1 MFAINFCSSS
11 LQLYCGD
18 SADGESCKIFEPLLL
33 SQNLRFPLQQLIPHQ
48 LLLHILKSEAFDRI
62 CKPLARLSLLALKKD
77 CFFDDIQCLFFIGKN
92 FA

>member
-1 MFAINFCSSS
+1 MTHCLLYLLNRSYSPRISAFLSSS
-11 LQLYCGD
+11 
-18 SADGESCKIFEPLLL
+18 SFT
-33 SQNLRFPLQQLIPHQ
+33 HQ

-62 CKPLARLSLLALKKD
+62 CKPLARLSLFTVEKD